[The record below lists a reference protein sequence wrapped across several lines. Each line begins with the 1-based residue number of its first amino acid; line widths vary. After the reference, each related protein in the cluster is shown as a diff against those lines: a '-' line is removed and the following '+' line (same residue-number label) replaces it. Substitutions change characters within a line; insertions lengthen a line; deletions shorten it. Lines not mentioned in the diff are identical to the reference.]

1 MQNLGFLIYLAL
13 LSMLGFLATDMY
25 LPAFGAIAHGLQTS
39 AGAVSASLTVF
50 LIGFALAQGIWG
62 SLSDRLGRRPVL
74 ICGLSVFALSCL
86 AIIWVDQAWQLLLLR
101 FLQAFGVCA
110 ATVSWQALV
119 VDRYKGQQAKRIFAT
134 IMPLVALSPA
144 LAPLIGAWLLN
155 NLAWQAIFIV
165 LMLIATGLL
174 LFTLKLRAPRPK
186 SKKEQ
191 PVSYWQLL
199 SSPVYSG
206 NVLIYA
212 ACSASFFA
220 WLTGSPSMLAGLGLK
235 PVDIGLSYFPQTI
248 AFLAG
253 GFGARALLNHL
264 PASRL
269 LPWLLAFY
277 ALSVIVL
284 FICGLQ
290 ARPTLFSLL
299 TPFCGMALANG
310 AIYPIAVSG
319 ALLPWPQATGKAAAL
334 QNMLQLGLCSLASL
348 IVSSFIAAVT
358 LTTTIVM
365 LMTILLSIIGFVLQR
380 TGREQMSDR
389 LSLKN

>member
-1 MQNLGFLIYLAL
+1 MQNLGFLVYLAL

-25 LPAFGAIAHGLQTS
+25 LPAFGAIELGLQTT

-50 LIGFALAQGIWG
+50 LIGFALGQGFWG

-74 ICGLSVFALSCL
+74 ISGLTIFALSCL
-86 AIIWVDQAWQLLLLR
+86 AIIWVNSAWQLLVLR

-144 LAPLIGAWLLN
+144 LAPLVGAWLLN
-155 NLAWQAIFIV
+155 HLEWQAIFIV
-165 LMLIATGLL
+165 LMLIAVGLL
-174 LFTLKLRAPRPK
+174 LVTLKLRAPRPR
-186 SKKEQ
+186 SKQEE
-191 PVSYWQLL
+191 PVGYWHLL

-220 WLTGSPSMLAGLGLK
+220 WLTGSPSILAGLGLK
-235 PVDIGLSYFPQTI
+235 PVDIGLSYVPQTI

-253 GFGARALLNHL
+253 GFGARALLNHVQ
-264 PASRL
+264 ASRL
-269 LPWLLAFY
+269 LPWLLTFY
-277 ALSVIVL
+277 AVSVIAL

-290 ARPTLFSLL
+290 APTLVSLL
-299 TPFCGMALANG
+299 VPFCGMALANG

-334 QNMLQLGLCSLASL
+334 QNMLQLGLCSVASL
-348 IVSSFIAAVT
+348 IVSSFINAVT

-365 LMTILLSIIGFVLQR
+365 LMTVLLSIIGFVLQR
-380 TGREQMSDR
+380 TGRERIGNRHSR
-389 LSLKN
+389 NS

>member
-1 MQNLGFLIYLAL
+1 MQNLGFLVYLAL

-25 LPAFGAIAHGLQTS
+25 LPAFGAIELGLQTT

-50 LIGFALAQGIWG
+50 LIGFALGQGFWG

-74 ICGLSVFALSCL
+74 ISGLTIFALSCL
-86 AIIWVDQAWQLLLLR
+86 AIIWVNSAWQLLVLR

-144 LAPLIGAWLLN
+144 LAPLVGAWLLN
-155 NLAWQAIFIV
+155 HLEWQAIFIV
-165 LMLIATGLL
+165 LMLIAVGLL
-174 LFTLKLRAPRPK
+174 LVTLKLRAPRPR
-186 SKKEQ
+186 SKKEE
-191 PVSYWQLL
+191 PVGYWHLL

-220 WLTGSPSMLAGLGLK
+220 WLTGSPSILAGLGLK
-235 PVDIGLSYFPQTI
+235 PVDIGLSYVPQTI

-253 GFGARALLNHL
+253 GFGARALLNHVQ
-264 PASRL
+264 ASRL
-269 LPWLLAFY
+269 LPWLLTFY
-277 ALSVIVL
+277 AVSVIAL

-290 ARPTLFSLL
+290 APTLVSLL
-299 TPFCGMALANG
+299 VPFCGMALANG

-334 QNMLQLGLCSLASL
+334 QNMLQLGLCSVASL
-348 IVSSFIAAVT
+348 IVSSFINAVT

-365 LMTILLSIIGFVLQR
+365 LMTVLLSIIGFVLQR
-380 TGREQMSDR
+380 TGRERIGNRHSR
-389 LSLKN
+389 NS